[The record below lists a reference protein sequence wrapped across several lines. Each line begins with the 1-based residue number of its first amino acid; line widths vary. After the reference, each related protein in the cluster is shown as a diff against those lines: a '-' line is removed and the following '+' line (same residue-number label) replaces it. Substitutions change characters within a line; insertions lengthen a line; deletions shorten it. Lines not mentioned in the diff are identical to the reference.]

1 MVKCILNL
9 PLGSSHCLLLRSSR
23 ELLDLPKLSI
33 CLHCLLLH
41 HLAASVG
48 FTISLT
54 SKTLLP
60 ETKAPSPEVLLLLTF
75 RPTPSTCL
83 MYLTPDHNTPHGI
96 KRLTTTSTL
105 SLNRR
110 TEKIHPL
117 LRREQVPWTGL
128 QAQVVGS
135 LHIRRNCSITQT
147 DSSQRLCPSTKL
159 TRPLLL
165 GNQ

>member
-1 MVKCILNL
+1 MTKCILNL
-9 PLGSSHCLLLRSSR
+9 PLGNSHCLLLRSPR
-23 ELLDLPKLSI
+23 EPLDLPKLSV

-54 SKTLLP
+54 SKALLP
-60 ETKAPSPEVLLLLTF
+60 ETKAPSPELFLLLTF
-75 RPTPSTCL
+75 RLTPSTGL
-83 MYLTPDHNTPHGI
+83 MYLIPDHNIPHET

-117 LRREQVPWTGL
+117 LRRKQVPWTGL
-128 QAQVVGS
+128 
-135 LHIRRNCSITQT
+135 
-147 DSSQRLCPSTKL
+147 
-159 TRPLLL
+159 
-165 GNQ
+165 